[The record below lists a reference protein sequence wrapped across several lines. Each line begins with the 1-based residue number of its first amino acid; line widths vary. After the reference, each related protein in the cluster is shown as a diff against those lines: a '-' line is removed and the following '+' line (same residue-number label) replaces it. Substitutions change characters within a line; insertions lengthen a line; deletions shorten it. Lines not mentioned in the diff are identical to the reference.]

1 MASSGSLMPVLTR
14 LKAIQHLGRIRAKER
29 QGGSVLPIHPPTTTF
44 LFTCFFVMSK
54 KRYQFE
60 VTLEPGV
67 TQCFKIEANSVAEA
81 KRLADRAGF
90 LGPVNY
96 KPRKRTVRVGKQSA
110 LQALLSQHL

>member
-14 LKAIQHLGRIRAKER
+14 LKAIQHLGWIRTKER
-29 QGGSVLPIHPPTTTF
+29 QGGSVLPIYPPTTTF
-44 LFTCFFVMSK
+44 LFTCFFVLSK

-60 VTLEPGV
+60 VTLKPGV

-81 KRLADRAGF
+81 KRLAARAGS
-90 LGPVNY
+90 LGPVTY
-96 KPRKRTVRVGKQSA
+96 VPRKRTVRVGKPSA